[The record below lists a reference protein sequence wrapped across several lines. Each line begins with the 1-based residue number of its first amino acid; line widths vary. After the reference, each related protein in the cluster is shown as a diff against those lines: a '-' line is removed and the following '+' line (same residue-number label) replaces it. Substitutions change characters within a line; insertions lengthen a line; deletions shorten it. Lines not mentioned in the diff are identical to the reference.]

1 VEVHAEAS
9 VVVPRPLGDV
19 FDFAVAPESQPLL
32 LQASPPIPGVTS
44 IEMLDGAVLETG
56 ARRRVQLSDGSTLRE
71 EVIALD
77 RPRRHAYRWL
87 DRPAFPLDWLVR
99 SAIGDW
105 TFSGDES
112 RTRVDW
118 SYTFTLTSPLAW
130 PLASAVAWLFQRWM
144 QQSLE
149 RIASAMPP
157 AAAARA

>member
-1 VEVHAEAS
+1 
-9 VVVPRPLGDV
+9 
-19 FDFAVAPESQPLL
+19 
-32 LQASPPIPGVTS
+32 
-44 IEMLDGAVLETG
+44 M
-56 ARRRVQLSDGSTLRE
+56 
-71 EVIALD
+71 
-77 RPRRHAYRWL
+77 
-87 DRPAFPLDWLVR
+87 R